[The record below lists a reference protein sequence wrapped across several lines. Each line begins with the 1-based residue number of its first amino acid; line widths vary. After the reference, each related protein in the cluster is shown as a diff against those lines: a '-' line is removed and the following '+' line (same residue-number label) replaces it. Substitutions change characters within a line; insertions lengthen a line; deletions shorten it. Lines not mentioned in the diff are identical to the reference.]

1 MVDGHRCLLYLSC
14 HEENYGG
21 GAILGINLSLI
32 EHPLLTQTN
41 PQYYVQACHYNK
53 HTSLRD
59 MYTRHAGMTK
69 WPHPWDMMVYVSTL
83 EFEEVSNVQPAYVS
97 SRKSLNH
104 ADSCASSFTEK

>member
-41 PQYYVQACHYNK
+41 PQYYVQACHYN
-53 HTSLRD
+53 
-59 MYTRHAGMTK
+59 
-69 WPHPWDMMVYVSTL
+69 
-83 EFEEVSNVQPAYVS
+83 
-97 SRKSLNH
+97 
-104 ADSCASSFTEK
+104 